1 MEPLGW
7 TTLALALLVIVSRA
21 PLLVAPEAAVRVFRS
36 LIAKPARIRLLGTIF
51 VALGAALALTAPS
64 AADSHP
70 TASAGLT
77 LLGWLLLVVS
87 LWQLVWPRGYQF
99 VVEGFLEAF
108 TDMTV
113 LRVIGAMGTGVGLAL
128 AWLAFELN

>member
-7 TTLALALLVIVSRA
+7 ATLALALLVIVSRGA
-21 PLLVAPEAAVRVFRS
+21 LLVAPEATVRLLGS
-36 LIAKPARIRLLGTIF
+36 LTATPARIRLFGTLF

-64 AADSHP
+64 AADSP
-70 TASAGLT
+70 PNASAGLT

-99 VVEGFLEAF
+99 LVAGFLKTF
-108 TDMTV
+108 TDTAV
-113 LRVIGAMGTGVGLAL
+113 LRVLGAMGTGIGLAF
-128 AWLAFELN
+128 AWLAFQLN

>member
-1 MEPLGW
+1 MEPLACA
-7 TTLALALLVIVSRA
+7 TLALALLVIVSRGA
-21 PLLVAPEAAVRVFRS
+21 LLVAPEATVRVLRS
-36 LIAKPARIRLLGTIF
+36 LTATPARIRLFGTIF

-70 TASAGLT
+70 NASAGLT

-99 VVEGFLEAF
+99 VVEGFLETF

-113 LRVIGAMGTGVGLAL
+113 RRVLGARGTGVGLAL
-128 AWLAFELN
+128 AWLAFELS

>member
-1 MEPLGW
+1 MEPLACA
-7 TTLALALLVIVSRA
+7 TLALALLVIVSRGA
-21 PLLVAPEAAVRVFRS
+21 LLVAPEAAVRVFRS

-70 TASAGLT
+70 TASAGLVI
-77 LLGWLLLVVS
+77 LGWLLLVVS
-87 LWQLVWPRGYQF
+87 VWLLVWPRGYQF

-113 LRVIGAMGTGVGLAL
+113 LRVVGAMGTVVGLAL